1 MHKFNNSVRL
11 RRRLGMAIALFTV
24 TLALESAAQFSF
36 ENPAKDKTA
45 SGIGIFSGWIC
56 DAETVQIEFEGGDVI
71 DAAYGTSRADT
82 EGTCGDTNNGFGVLY
97 NFALLGTGSHTVKLL
112 VDGEEVAERTFNAV
126 QLSKGEYIAFTDEE
140 LESLTT
146 STTLTNFPK
155 PGHSVDLA
163 WSQTLQS
170 FVIESEAIPVSGSAD
185 VLRDGVVDSQ
195 WDTGTTGFDQAIN
208 YAACVGN
215 GGEDCP
221 SIGWASADDEDRGP
235 VLEITYS
242 GDQFAGIF
250 FEASSPGIDMSK
262 YESGSLNLDIKVVN
276 KGVNDSGYV
285 IKVDDHN
292 GGSTEDFPIDVTG
305 AGEWETISVPIAD
318 LLANAGS
325 NLSLGAV
332 KTGIVIFA
340 PFGKTEGVVY
350 RLDDVY
356 WSE

>member
-1 MHKFNNSVRL
+1 MQKLNRFSIPRRVLSVAMGL
-11 RRRLGMAIALFTV
+11 LLPALAPMA
-24 TLALESAAQFSF
+24 AAEFSF

-45 SGIGIFSGWIC
+45 SGIGIFSGWVC
-56 DAETVQIEFEGGDVI
+56 DAESVQIKFENGDLL

-82 EGTCGDTNNGFGVLY
+82 EGVCGDSDNGFGLLY
-97 NFALLGTGSHTVKLL
+97 NFALMGTGSQTVKLL
-112 VDGEEVAERTFNAV
+112 VDGEEVAERAFNTV
-126 QLSKGEYIAFTDEE
+126 ELSKGTYVKFTDEE
-140 LESLTT
+140 LESLNT

-155 PGHSVDLA
+155 PGHSVKLS
-163 WSQTLQS
+163 WNQSVQS
-170 FVIESEAIPVSGSAD
+170 FVIESESIPVSGRGD

-195 WDTGTTGFDQAIN
+195 WDTGATGFDQAIN

-221 SIGWASADDEDRGP
+221 SIGWAVVDDEDRGS

-242 GDQFAGIF
+242 GDQFAGLF
-250 FEASSPGIDMSK
+250 FEASEPGIDMSS

-292 GGSTEDFPIDVTG
+292 GGSTGDFPINVAG
-305 AGEWETISVPIAD
+305 SGEWETISVPIAD
-318 LLANAGS
+318 LLANSGS
-325 NLSLGAV
+325 NLSLGVV

>member
-1 MHKFNNSVRL
+1 MHKLNNPVRA
-11 RRRLGMAIALFTV
+11 RRLPGVAVAVFAA

-36 ENPAKDKTA
+36 ENPAKDKAA
-45 SGIGIFSGWIC
+45 SGIGIFSGWVC
-56 DAETVQIEFEGGDVI
+56 DAETVQIEFEGGDVL

-82 EGTCGDTNNGFGVLY
+82 EGVCGDTDNGFGLLY

-112 VDGEEVAERTFNAV
+112 VDGEEVAQRTFGAV
-126 QLSKGEYIAFTDEE
+126 QLSKGSYVEFTDEE

-155 PGHSVDLA
+155 PGHSVSLS
-163 WSQTLQS
+163 WSQAVQG
-170 FVIESEAIPVSGSAD
+170 FVIESEAIPVSGRGD

-195 WDTGTTGFDQAIN
+195 WDTGATGFDQAIN
-208 YAACVGN
+208 YGACVGN

-221 SIGWASADDEDRGP
+221 SIGWAVVDDEDRGS
-235 VLEITYS
+235 VLEVTYS
-242 GDQFAGIF
+242 GDQFAGLF
-250 FEASSPGIDMSK
+250 FEASEPGIDMSS

-285 IKVDDHN
+285 IKIDDHN
-292 GGSTEDFPIDVTG
+292 GGSTEDFPIDVAG

-318 LLANAGS
+318 LLANSGS
-325 NLSLGAV
+325 SLSLGAV